1 MSQRNV
7 GSITKYFFY
16 FFALILFLF
25 IFITPAVP
33 LQDQFYV
40 LFPNVLQIP
49 LALFHVLFPA
59 DLRSCFHGIQR
70 VSRCVFVN
78 RWKQTVTDGLMMIP
92 HYPGSLSPRIS
103 SAPHPACRLFS
114 SRTSS
119 RLRRALDYSFL
130 FVLTPSSSNQN
141 AVFFLRP
148 LTGAFRH
155 NGHAN
160 STLSDAAASFVSFY
174 CRSHSAYASMRGMKR
189 AVE

>member
-1 MSQRNV
+1 METDSDGRIDDDSSLPRVTLASYLLCSASDPKCFSREQT
-7 GSITKYFFY
+7 IT
-16 FFALILFLF
+16 
-25 IFITPAVP
+25 
-33 LQDQFYV
+33 
-40 LFPNVLQIP
+40 
-49 LALFHVLFPA
+49 
-59 DLRSCFHGIQR
+59 
-70 VSRCVFVN
+70 
-78 RWKQTVTDGLMMIP
+78 
-92 HYPGSLSPRIS
+92 
-103 SAPHPACRLFS
+103 HPAWRLFS

-189 AVE
+189 AVEWKSGSRERLMPSSKFSPTPIKTSLAWWIAFVRLKLEMH